1 MTVVERLRNRGVT
14 PRAVLYARFSSDN
27 QREESIEAQLRAMHE
42 YCSRNSI
49 VIIHEYCDRAK
60 SATTDDRPEF
70 LKMIAA
76 SREGDFDF
84 AIVHKLD
91 RFSRNR
97 YDSAYYKRELKKNG
111 VQLLSVLEQ
120 MDDSPESIILE
131 SVLEGMSEYYSKNL
145 AREVM
150 KGMRESAMDC
160 RYIGGWIPYG
170 FRVDP
175 QTHRYI
181 INDYEAEAVRMIFRD
196 VADGCGYNVVLNKL
210 NSMGYRTR
218 LGNTF
223 SKETLYEMLRNEKYN
238 GVYVFSR
245 AASKDE
251 LGRRNNHLDKPIEDQ
266 IRIPGGM
273 PKIVDDE
280 TFARVQ
286 AILTSRKRHGRRDGK
301 RKYLLPGMVFC
312 GLCGHRYC
320 GDSMQTG
327 GEKNRSVIGTY
338 FCNNRKNHGAHAC
351 SNSNIHQ
358 EPLEELVLQK
368 IEEIVFDE
376 SRIPGIVQAYREL
389 CQQEDG
395 TDKDK
400 IRTLRQNLKTVE
412 QKINNIVN
420 IIANTGSAALVTQLT
435 QLEREK
441 ELLDVQIQEEER
453 SAEES
458 ELDEDAILAA
468 FRQAQKM
475 FHNGTLPQ
483 MEQIINLYLDRVVV
497 FPDYVE
503 IHLNNVPTN
512 LLNPSE
518 TKDEPALGGLHT
530 FYIEKMC
537 ERNAPQNRTRKKG
550 KYGYIILVKLHRKEQ
565 KKAKSRRKGQK
576 ETRAQDGL
584 DSSKT
589 GGAEGNRT
597 PVRKQL
603 GKNFSGRSLLFAF
616 PFPGGNK
623 HPTGIG
629 SFMMRGMGK
638 AYHTHVLRLNHTRA
652 RVSGTPRAD
661 GRLIR
666 QPGQQY
672 CCQLNL
678 RNCPFY
684 RGQAPRPA
692 IPASLP
698 PSKPVRPH
706 GRLQNTVG
714 ILQRIAVLESSV
726 RIGELIRLRV
736 GLAVGVHGDGGNLLL
751 HLGTVVAVSLDG
763 GDGVHHVHTGGYLA
777 EGGVL
782 TVQMLGVGVHDEEL
796 AARGVGGGGT
806 RHAENT
812 PLVLQIVFDAVEE
825 ELALDAVAGAAH
837 AGAFGTAALNHE
849 AGNDSVEN
857 QTVIKMVAAQVDEV
871 ANALGRLV
879 GIQLA
884 LDDAAVFHGDLKC
897 GIH

>member
-160 RYIGGWIPYG
+160 RYIGGWVPYG

-286 AILTSRKRHGRRDGK
+286 AILTSRKRHRRQKSK
-301 RKYLLPGMVFC
+301 RNYLLTGLVFC

-327 GEKNRSVIGTY
+327 KDRKVVGTY
-338 FCNNRKNHGAHAC
+338 ACNNRNNHGARIC
-351 SNSNIHQ
+351 RNQNVRQ
-358 EPLEELVLQK
+358 QPLEEMVLRK
-368 IEEIVFDE
+368 IEETVFGE
-376 SRIPGIVQAYREL
+376 SRIPDIVRAYREL
-389 CQQEDG
+389 SQQEEG
-395 TDKDK
+395 EDKDK
-400 IRTLRQNLKTVE
+400 IRILRQNLKTVE
-412 QKINNIVN
+412 QKITNIVN

-441 ELLDVQIQEEER
+441 ELLDVKIQDEER

-458 ELDEDAILAA
+458 ELDEEAILTA

-475 FHNGTLPQ
+475 FHSGTLPQ

-512 LLNPSE
+512 LLNPSQ

-530 FYIEKMC
+530 FYIEKMSD
-537 ERNAPQNRTRKKG
+537 NILPKYQTG
-550 KYGYIILVKLHRKEQ
+550 KSGQYGYDILVKLHRKDE
-565 KKAKSRRKGQK
+565 KKNKSRRKGHN
-576 ETRAQDGL
+576 ETQAQIGL
-584 DSSKT
+584 GLGES

-623 HPTGIG
+623 HPTRIG
-629 SFMMRGMGK
+629 SFIMRGMGK

-652 RVSGTPRAD
+652 RVSGTPGAD

-706 GRLQNTVG
+706 GKLQNTVG
-714 ILQRIAVLESSV
+714 ILQRIAVLGSSV

-736 GLAVGVHGDGGNLLL
+736 GLAVGVHGDGGDLLL
-751 HLGTVVAVSLDG
+751 RLGTVIAVGLDG
-763 GDGVHHVHTGGYLA
+763 GDGVHHVHAGGHLA

-782 TVQMLGVGVHDEEL
+782 AVQVLGVGVHDEEL

-806 RHAENT
+806 RHAENA
-812 PLVLQIVFDAVEE
+812 PFVLQVVFDAVEE

-837 AGAFGTAALNHE
+837 TGAFGTAALDHE
-849 AGNDSVEN
+849 AGNDSVED
-857 QTVIKMVAAQVDEV
+857 QTVIKMVIAQIDEV

-879 GIQLA
+879 GVQLA
-884 LDDAAVFHGDLKC
+884 LDDAAVFHGDLEC

>member
-223 SKETLYEMLRNEKYN
+223 SKETSYEMLRNEKYN

-286 AILTSRKRHGRRDGK
+286 VILASRKRHRRQKSK
-301 RKYLLPGMVFC
+301 RNYLLTGLVFC

-327 GEKNRSVIGTY
+327 KDRKVVGTY
-338 FCNNRKNHGAHAC
+338 ACNNRNNHGARIC
-351 SNSNIHQ
+351 RNQNVRQ
-358 EPLEELVLQK
+358 QPLEELVLRK
-368 IEEIVFDE
+368 IEETVFDE
-376 SRIPGIVQAYREL
+376 SRIPDIVRAYREL
-389 CQQEDG
+389 SQQEEG
-395 TDKDK
+395 EDKDK

-412 QKINNIVN
+412 QKITNIVN

-435 QLEREK
+435 QLEWEK

-453 SAEES
+453 STEES
-458 ELDEDAILAA
+458 ELDEEGILTA

-530 FYIEKMC
+530 FYIEKMSD
-537 ERNAPQNRTRKKG
+537 NILPKYQTG
-550 KYGYIILVKLHRKEQ
+550 KIGQYGYDILVKVHRKEE
-565 KKAKSRRKGQK
+565 KKNKSRRKGHN
-576 ETRAQDGL
+576 ETQAQIGL
-584 DSSKT
+584 GLGES

-652 RVSGTPRAD
+652 RVSGTPGAD

-706 GRLQNTVG
+706 GRLQNTIG

-736 GLAVGVHGDGGNLLL
+736 GLAVGVHGDGGDLLL
-751 HLGTVVAVSLDG
+751 HLGTVVAVGLDG
-763 GDGVHHVHTGGYLA
+763 GDGVHHVHTGGHLA

-782 TVQMLGVGVHDEEL
+782 TVQMLGVGVHNEEL
-796 AARGVGGGGT
+796 AARRVGGGGT
-806 RHAENT
+806 RHAENA
-812 PLVLQIVFDAVEE
+812 PLVLQVVLDAVEE

-837 AGAFGTAALNHE
+837 AGAFGTADLDHE
-849 AGNDSVEN
+849 AGNDSVED

-871 ANALGRLV
+871 ADALGRFV
-879 GIQLA
+879 GVQLA

>member
-1 MTVVERLRNRGVT
+1 
-14 PRAVLYARFSSDN
+14 
-27 QREESIEAQLRAMHE
+27 
-42 YCSRNSI
+42 
-49 VIIHEYCDRAK
+49 
-60 SATTDDRPEF
+60 
-70 LKMIAA
+70 
-76 SREGDFDF
+76 
-84 AIVHKLD
+84 
-91 RFSRNR
+91 
-97 YDSAYYKRELKKNG
+97 
-111 VQLLSVLEQ
+111 
-120 MDDSPESIILE
+120 
-131 SVLEGMSEYYSKNL
+131 
-145 AREVM
+145 
-150 KGMRESAMDC
+150 
-160 RYIGGWIPYG
+160 
-170 FRVDP
+170 
-175 QTHRYI
+175 
-181 INDYEAEAVRMIFRD
+181 MIFRD

-286 AILTSRKRHGRRDGK
+286 AILTSRKRHRRQKSK
-301 RKYLLPGMVFC
+301 RNYLLTGLVFC

-327 GEKNRSVIGTY
+327 KDRKVVGTY
-338 FCNNRKNHGAHAC
+338 ACNNRNNHGARIC
-351 SNSNIHQ
+351 RNQNVRQ
-358 EPLEELVLQK
+358 QPLEELVLRK
-368 IEEIVFDE
+368 IEETVFDE
-376 SRIPGIVQAYREL
+376 SRIPDIVRAYREL
-389 CQQEDG
+389 SQQEEG
-395 TDKDK
+395 EDKDK

-412 QKINNIVN
+412 QKITNIVN

-453 SAEES
+453 STEES
-458 ELDEDAILAA
+458 ELDEEGILTA

-483 MEQIINLYLDRVVV
+483 MGQIINLYLDRVVV

-530 FYIEKMC
+530 FYIEKMSD
-537 ERNAPQNRTRKKG
+537 NILPKYQTG
-550 KYGYIILVKLHRKEQ
+550 KIGQYGYDILVKLHRKDE
-565 KKAKSRRKGQK
+565 KKNKSRRKGHN
-576 ETRAQDGL
+576 ETQAQIGL
-584 DSSKT
+584 GLGES

-652 RVSGTPRAD
+652 RVSGTPGAD

-666 QPGQQY
+666 QPGQQC

-706 GRLQNTVG
+706 GRLQNTIG
-714 ILQRIAVLESSV
+714 ILQRIAVLGSSV

-736 GLAVGVHGDGGNLLL
+736 GLAVGVHGDGSDFLLR
-751 HLGTVVAVSLDG
+751 LGTVIAVGLDG

-782 TVQMLGVGVHDEEL
+782 TVQVLGVGMHDEEL

-806 RHAENT
+806 RHAENA
-812 PLVLQIVFDAVEE
+812 PLVLQVVLDAVEK

-837 AGAFGTAALNHE
+837 AGALGAAALNHE
-849 AGNDSVEN
+849 AGNDSVED

-871 ANALGRLV
+871 ADALGRFV
-879 GIQLA
+879 GVQLA
-884 LDDAAVFHGDLKC
+884 LDDAAVFHGNLKC

>member
-210 NSMGYRTR
+210 NSMEYRTR

-286 AILTSRKRHGRRDGK
+286 AILASRKRHGRRDGK
-301 RKYLLPGMVFC
+301 RKYLLTGMVFC

-358 EPLEELVLQK
+358 EPLEELVLRK

-389 CQQEDG
+389 CQQEEG
-395 TDKDK
+395 EDKDK
-400 IRTLRQNLKTVE
+400 VRNLRQNLKTVE
-412 QKINNIVN
+412 QKISNIVN

-453 SAEES
+453 DTKEND
-458 ELDEDAILAA
+458 LDEEAIRAA

-475 FHNGTLPQ
+475 FHSGTLPQ
-483 MEQIINLYLDRVVV
+483 MEQIINLYLDKVLVY
-497 FPDYVE
+497 PDYVE
-503 IHLNNVPTN
+503 IHLNNVPDN
-512 LLNPSE
+512 LLNPSQ
-518 TKDEPALGGLHT
+518 TMDKPALGGLHT
-530 FYIEKMC
+530 FYIEKMSDNILPKC
-537 ERNAPQNRTRKKG
+537 QTG
-550 KYGYIILVKLHRKEQ
+550 KIGQYGYDILVKVHRKDE
-565 KKAKSRRKGQK
+565 KKNKSRRKGHN
-576 ETRAQDGL
+576 ETQAQIGLGLGESGGPRRA
-584 DSSKT
+584 K
-589 GGAEGNRT
+589 
-597 PVRKQL
+597 
-603 GKNFSGRSLLFAF
+603 
-616 PFPGGNK
+616 
-623 HPTGIG
+623 
-629 SFMMRGMGK
+629 
-638 AYHTHVLRLNHTRA
+638 Y
-652 RVSGTPRAD
+652 
-661 GRLIR
+661 
-666 QPGQQY
+666 
-672 CCQLNL
+672 
-678 RNCPFY
+678 
-684 RGQAPRPA
+684 
-692 IPASLP
+692 
-698 PSKPVRPH
+698 
-706 GRLQNTVG
+706 
-714 ILQRIAVLESSV
+714 
-726 RIGELIRLRV
+726 
-736 GLAVGVHGDGGNLLL
+736 
-751 HLGTVVAVSLDG
+751 
-763 GDGVHHVHTGGYLA
+763 
-777 EGGVL
+777 
-782 TVQMLGVGVHDEEL
+782 
-796 AARGVGGGGT
+796 
-806 RHAENT
+806 
-812 PLVLQIVFDAVEE
+812 
-825 ELALDAVAGAAH
+825 
-837 AGAFGTAALNHE
+837 
-849 AGNDSVEN
+849 
-857 QTVIKMVAAQVDEV
+857 
-871 ANALGRLV
+871 
-879 GIQLA
+879 
-884 LDDAAVFHGDLKC
+884 
-897 GIH
+897 

>member
-27 QREESIEAQLRAMHE
+27 QREESIEAQIRAMHE

-286 AILTSRKRHGRRDGK
+286 AILASRKRHRRQKSK
-301 RKYLLPGMVFC
+301 RNYLLTGLVFC

-327 GEKNRSVIGTY
+327 KDRKVVGTY
-338 FCNNRKNHGAHAC
+338 ACNNRNNHGARIC
-351 SNSNIHQ
+351 RNQNVRQ
-358 EPLEELVLQK
+358 QPLEELVLRK
-368 IEEIVFDE
+368 IEETVFDE
-376 SRIPGIVQAYREL
+376 SQIPGIVQAYREL
-389 CQQEDG
+389 VKQEEG
-395 TDKDK
+395 EDKDK

-412 QKINNIVN
+412 QKIANIVN

-453 SAEES
+453 ETKKND
-458 ELDEDAILAA
+458 LDEEAIRAA

-475 FHNGTLPQ
+475 FHNGTLSQ

-530 FYIEKMC
+530 FHIEKMC
-537 ERNAPQNRTRKKG
+537 DNILPKYKTG
-550 KYGYIILVKLHRKEQ
+550 KIGQYGYDILVKLHRKEE
-565 KKAKSRRKGQK
+565 KKNNSSRKGH
-576 ETRAQDGL
+576 
-584 DSSKT
+584 SKT
-589 GGAEGNRT
+589 QAQIGLGLGESGGAEGNRT

-603 GKNFSGRSLLFAF
+603 GKNFSGRSLLFTF
-616 PFPGGNK
+616 PHPGGNK
-623 HPTGIG
+623 HPTGISSVIMHG
-629 SFMMRGMGK
+629 TRN
-638 AYHTHVLRLNHTRA
+638 ALRTHGLHSNHTRA
-652 RVSGTPRAD
+652 RLVDLP
-661 GRLIR
+661 GR
-666 QPGQQY
+666 
-672 CCQLNL
+672 
-678 RNCPFY
+678 
-684 RGQAPRPA
+684 
-692 IPASLP
+692 
-698 PSKPVRPH
+698 
-706 GRLQNTVG
+706 
-714 ILQRIAVLESSV
+714 
-726 RIGELIRLRV
+726 
-736 GLAVGVHGDGGNLLL
+736 
-751 HLGTVVAVSLDG
+751 
-763 GDGVHHVHTGGYLA
+763 
-777 EGGVL
+777 
-782 TVQMLGVGVHDEEL
+782 M
-796 AARGVGGGGT
+796 
-806 RHAENT
+806 
-812 PLVLQIVFDAVEE
+812 
-825 ELALDAVAGAAH
+825 GA
-837 AGAFGTAALNHE
+837 
-849 AGNDSVEN
+849 
-857 QTVIKMVAAQVDEV
+857 
-871 ANALGRLV
+871 
-879 GIQLA
+879 
-884 LDDAAVFHGDLKC
+884 
-897 GIH
+897 

>member
-1 MTVVERLRNRGVT
+1 MTVVERLRSRGVT

-49 VIIHEYCDRAK
+49 VVIHEFCDRAK

-175 QTHRYI
+175 ETHRYI

-210 NSMGYRTR
+210 NTMGYRTR

-251 LGRRNNHLDKPIEDQ
+251 LGRRNNHMDKPIEDQ

-301 RKYLLPGMVFC
+301 RKYLLTGMVFC

-358 EPLEELVLQK
+358 EPLEELVLRK

-389 CQQEDG
+389 CQQEEG
-395 TDKDK
+395 EDKDK
-400 IRTLRQNLKTVE
+400 ARTLRQNLKTVE

-441 ELLDVQIQEEER
+441 ELLGVQIQEEER
-453 SAEES
+453 GTKEDD
-458 ELDEDAILAA
+458 LDEEAIRVA

-475 FHNGTLPQ
+475 FHSGTLPQ
-483 MEQIINLYLDRVVV
+483 MEQIINLYLDKVLVY
-497 FPDYVE
+497 PDYVE
-503 IHLNNVPTN
+503 IHLNNVPMN

-537 ERNAPQNRTRKKG
+537 EKNAPQNRTRKNG
-550 KYGYIILVKLHRKEQ
+550 QYGYNILVKLHRKEK
-565 KKAKSRRKGQK
+565 KKAKSSRKGQK

-597 PVRKQL
+597 PVRRQL
-603 GKNFSGRSLLFAF
+603 GGNFSGRSLLFTF
-616 PFPGGNK
+616 PHPGGNK
-623 HPTGIG
+623 HPTGIS
-629 SFMMRGMGK
+629 SFMIHGMGK
-638 AYHTHVLRLNHTRA
+638 AYHTHGLHSNHT
-652 RVSGTPRAD
+652 
-661 GRLIR
+661 
-666 QPGQQY
+666 
-672 CCQLNL
+672 
-678 RNCPFY
+678 
-684 RGQAPRPA
+684 
-692 IPASLP
+692 
-698 PSKPVRPH
+698 
-706 GRLQNTVG
+706 
-714 ILQRIAVLESSV
+714 
-726 RIGELIRLRV
+726 
-736 GLAVGVHGDGGNLLL
+736 LA
-751 HLGTVVAVSLDG
+751 
-763 GDGVHHVHTGGYLA
+763 
-777 EGGVL
+777 
-782 TVQMLGVGVHDEEL
+782 
-796 AARGVGGGGT
+796 
-806 RHAENT
+806 
-812 PLVLQIVFDAVEE
+812 
-825 ELALDAVAGAAH
+825 
-837 AGAFGTAALNHE
+837 
-849 AGNDSVEN
+849 
-857 QTVIKMVAAQVDEV
+857 
-871 ANALGRLV
+871 RLV
-879 GIQLA
+879 
-884 LDDAAVFHGDLKC
+884 DLP
-897 GIH
+897 GRMGA

>member
-160 RYIGGWIPYG
+160 RYIGGWVPYG

-286 AILTSRKRHGRRDGK
+286 AILTSRKRHRRQKSK
-301 RKYLLPGMVFC
+301 RNYLLTGLVFC

-327 GEKNRSVIGTY
+327 KDRKVVGTY
-338 FCNNRKNHGAHAC
+338 ACNNRNNHGARIC
-351 SNSNIHQ
+351 RNQNVRQ
-358 EPLEELVLQK
+358 QPLEEMVLRK
-368 IEEIVFDE
+368 IEETVFGE
-376 SRIPGIVQAYREL
+376 SRIPDIVRAYREL
-389 CQQEDG
+389 SQQEEG
-395 TDKDK
+395 EDKDK
-400 IRTLRQNLKTVE
+400 IRILRQNLKTVE
-412 QKINNIVN
+412 QKITNIVN

-441 ELLDVQIQEEER
+441 ELLDVKIQDEER

-458 ELDEDAILAA
+458 ELDEEAILTA

-475 FHNGTLPQ
+475 FHSGTLPQ

-512 LLNPSE
+512 LLNPSQ

-530 FYIEKMC
+530 FYIEKMSD
-537 ERNAPQNRTRKKG
+537 NILPKYQTG
-550 KYGYIILVKLHRKEQ
+550 KSGQYGYDILVKLHRKDE
-565 KKAKSRRKGQK
+565 KKNKSRRKGHN
-576 ETRAQDGL
+576 ETQAQIGL
-584 DSSKT
+584 GLGES

-623 HPTGIG
+623 HPTRIG
-629 SFMMRGMGK
+629 SFIMRGMGK

-652 RVSGTPRAD
+652 RVSGTPGAD

-706 GRLQNTVG
+706 GKLQNTVG
-714 ILQRIAVLESSV
+714 ILQRIAVLGSSV

-736 GLAVGVHGDGGNLLL
+736 GLAVGVHGDGGDLLL
-751 HLGTVVAVSLDG
+751 RLGTVIAVGLDG
-763 GDGVHHVHTGGYLA
+763 GDGVHHVHAGGHLA

-782 TVQMLGVGVHDEEL
+782 TVQVLGVGVHDEEL

-806 RHAENT
+806 RHAENA
-812 PLVLQIVFDAVEE
+812 PFVLQVVFDAVEE

-837 AGAFGTAALNHE
+837 TGAFGTAALDHE
-849 AGNDSVEN
+849 AGNDSVED
-857 QTVIKMVAAQVDEV
+857 QTVIKMVIAQIDEV

-879 GIQLA
+879 GVQLA
-884 LDDAAVFHGDLKC
+884 LDDAAVFHGDLEC

>member
-160 RYIGGWIPYG
+160 RYIGGWVPYG

-210 NSMGYRTR
+210 NAMGYRTR

-286 AILTSRKRHGRRDGK
+286 AILASRKRHGRRDGK
-301 RKYLLPGMVFC
+301 RKYLLTGMVFC

-412 QKINNIVN
+412 QKIANIVN

-441 ELLDVQIQEEER
+441 ELLDVQLQEEER
-453 SAEES
+453 GTKEDD
-458 ELDEDAILAA
+458 LDEEAIRAA
-468 FRQAQKM
+468 FRQTQKM
-475 FHNGTLPQ
+475 FHSGTLPQ
-483 MEQIINLYLDRVVV
+483 MEQIINLYLDKVLVY
-497 FPDYVE
+497 PDYVE

-518 TKDEPALGGLHT
+518 TKDEPAFDGLHT

-537 ERNAPQNRTRKKG
+537 EKNAPQNRTREKG
-550 KYGYIILVKLHRKEQ
+550 KYGYIILVKLHRKQQ
-565 KKAKSRRKGQK
+565 KKTKSRRKEQK
-576 ETRAQDGL
+576 ETRVQEAL
-584 DSSKT
+584 NSSKT

-629 SFMMRGMGK
+629 SFIVRGMGK

-652 RVSGTPRAD
+652 RVSGTPGAD

-666 QPGQQY
+666 QPGQQ
-672 CCQLNL
+672 
-678 RNCPFY
+678 
-684 RGQAPRPA
+684 
-692 IPASLP
+692 
-698 PSKPVRPH
+698 
-706 GRLQNTVG
+706 
-714 ILQRIAVLESSV
+714 
-726 RIGELIRLRV
+726 
-736 GLAVGVHGDGGNLLL
+736 
-751 HLGTVVAVSLDG
+751 
-763 GDGVHHVHTGGYLA
+763 
-777 EGGVL
+777 
-782 TVQMLGVGVHDEEL
+782 
-796 AARGVGGGGT
+796 
-806 RHAENT
+806 
-812 PLVLQIVFDAVEE
+812 
-825 ELALDAVAGAAH
+825 
-837 AGAFGTAALNHE
+837 
-849 AGNDSVEN
+849 
-857 QTVIKMVAAQVDEV
+857 
-871 ANALGRLV
+871 
-879 GIQLA
+879 
-884 LDDAAVFHGDLKC
+884 
-897 GIH
+897 

>member
-1 MTVVERLRNRGVT
+1 M
-14 PRAVLYARFSSDN
+14 
-27 QREESIEAQLRAMHE
+27 
-42 YCSRNSI
+42 
-49 VIIHEYCDRAK
+49 
-60 SATTDDRPEF
+60 
-70 LKMIAA
+70 
-76 SREGDFDF
+76 
-84 AIVHKLD
+84 
-91 RFSRNR
+91 
-97 YDSAYYKRELKKNG
+97 
-111 VQLLSVLEQ
+111 SVLEQ

-273 PKIVDDE
+273 PKVVDDD

-301 RKYLLPGMVFC
+301 RKYLLTGMVFC

-358 EPLEELVLQK
+358 EPLEELVLRK

-395 TDKDK
+395 EDKEK

-412 QKINNIVN
+412 QKIANIVN

-453 SAEES
+453 DTKEND
-458 ELDEDAILAA
+458 LDEEAIRAA

-475 FHNGTLPQ
+475 FHSGTLPQ
-483 MEQIINLYLDRVVV
+483 MEQIINLYLDKVLVY
-497 FPDYVE
+497 PDYVE

-512 LLNPSE
+512 LLNPSQ

-537 ERNAPQNRTRKKG
+537 EKNAPQNRTRKNG
-550 KYGYIILVKLHRKEQ
+550 QYGYNILVKLNRKEQ

-576 ETRAQDGL
+576 DTRAQDGL
-584 DSSKT
+584 DSSKS

-623 HPTGIG
+623 HSTGIG

-652 RVSGTPRAD
+652 RVSGTPGAD

-714 ILQRIAVLESSV
+714 ILQRIAVL
-726 RIGELIRLRV
+726 
-736 GLAVGVHGDGGNLLL
+736 
-751 HLGTVVAVSLDG
+751 
-763 GDGVHHVHTGGYLA
+763 Y
-777 EGGVL
+777 
-782 TVQMLGVGVHDEEL
+782 
-796 AARGVGGGGT
+796 
-806 RHAENT
+806 
-812 PLVLQIVFDAVEE
+812 
-825 ELALDAVAGAAH
+825 
-837 AGAFGTAALNHE
+837 
-849 AGNDSVEN
+849 
-857 QTVIKMVAAQVDEV
+857 
-871 ANALGRLV
+871 
-879 GIQLA
+879 
-884 LDDAAVFHGDLKC
+884 
-897 GIH
+897 

>member
-1 MTVVERLRNRGVT
+1 MTVVERLRNRGIT

-42 YCSRNSI
+42 FCTRNSI
-49 VIIHEYCDRAK
+49 VIMHEYCDRAK

-76 SREGDFDF
+76 SKEGDFDF

-175 QTHRYI
+175 QTRRYI
-181 INDYEAEAVRMIFRD
+181 INEYEAEAVRMIFRD

-210 NSMGYRTR
+210 NSLGYRTR

-251 LGRRNNHLDKPIEDQ
+251 LGRRNNHRDKPIEDQ

-286 AILTSRKRHGRRDGK
+286 SILASRKRHGRRTGK
-301 RKYLLPGMVFC
+301 RTYLLTGMVFC

-320 GDSMQTG
+320 GDAMQTG
-327 GEKNRSVIGTY
+327 GEKNRSIIGTY

-351 SNSNIHQ
+351 GNQNIHQ
-358 EPLEELVLQK
+358 QPLEELVLRK

-376 SRIPGIVQAYREL
+376 SRIPGIVQAYRQL
-389 CQQEDG
+389 NQQESG
-395 TDKDK
+395 EEGEK

-412 QKINNIVN
+412 QKIANIVN
-420 IIANTGSAALVTQLT
+420 VIANTGSAALVNQLN
-435 QLEREK
+435 QLEKEKEQLDFQIQVESRDRREK
-441 ELLDVQIQEEER
+441 ELN
-453 SAEES
+453 
-458 ELDEDAILAA
+458 EDAIREA
-468 FRQAQKM
+468 FRQAQRM
-475 FHNGTLPQ
+475 FHSKTLPQ
-483 MEQIINLYLDRVVV
+483 MEQLINLYLDKVLVY
-497 FPDYVE
+497 PDYVE

-512 LLNPSE
+512 LLPPSE
-518 TKDEPALGGLHT
+518 PQKKPAISGLHS

-537 ERNAPQNRTRKKG
+537 DNFGPQNHSEEKRKFE
-550 KYGYIILVKLHRKEQ
+550 YNFLVKLHRKEQ
-565 KKAKSRRKGQK
+565 NKSKSRRNGQK
-576 ETRAQDGL
+576 ETRAQEL
-584 DSSKT
+584 LNSSKS

-597 PVRKQL
+597 PVRRQL
-603 GKNFSGRSLLFAF
+603 GKNFSGRSLLFTF
-616 PFPGGNK
+616 PHPGGNK
-623 HPTGIG
+623 HPTGIS

-638 AYHTHVLRLNHTRA
+638 AYHTHGLHSNHTRA
-652 RVSGTPRAD
+652 RLVDLP
-661 GRLIR
+661 GR
-666 QPGQQY
+666 
-672 CCQLNL
+672 
-678 RNCPFY
+678 
-684 RGQAPRPA
+684 
-692 IPASLP
+692 
-698 PSKPVRPH
+698 
-706 GRLQNTVG
+706 
-714 ILQRIAVLESSV
+714 
-726 RIGELIRLRV
+726 
-736 GLAVGVHGDGGNLLL
+736 
-751 HLGTVVAVSLDG
+751 
-763 GDGVHHVHTGGYLA
+763 
-777 EGGVL
+777 
-782 TVQMLGVGVHDEEL
+782 M
-796 AARGVGGGGT
+796 
-806 RHAENT
+806 
-812 PLVLQIVFDAVEE
+812 
-825 ELALDAVAGAAH
+825 GA
-837 AGAFGTAALNHE
+837 
-849 AGNDSVEN
+849 
-857 QTVIKMVAAQVDEV
+857 
-871 ANALGRLV
+871 
-879 GIQLA
+879 
-884 LDDAAVFHGDLKC
+884 
-897 GIH
+897 

>member
-286 AILTSRKRHGRRDGK
+286 AILTSRKRHRRQKSK
-301 RKYLLPGMVFC
+301 RNYLLTGLVFC

-327 GEKNRSVIGTY
+327 KDRKVVGTY
-338 FCNNRKNHGAHAC
+338 ACNNRNNHGARIC
-351 SNSNIHQ
+351 RNQNVRQ
-358 EPLEELVLQK
+358 QPLEELVLRK
-368 IEEIVFDE
+368 IEETVFDE
-376 SRIPGIVQAYREL
+376 SRIPDIVRAYREL
-389 CQQEDG
+389 SQQEEG
-395 TDKDK
+395 EDKDK

-412 QKINNIVN
+412 QKITNIVN

-453 SAEES
+453 STEES
-458 ELDEDAILAA
+458 ELDEEGILTA

-530 FYIEKMC
+530 FYIEKMSD
-537 ERNAPQNRTRKKG
+537 NILPKYQTG
-550 KYGYIILVKLHRKEQ
+550 KIGQYGYDILVKLHRKDE
-565 KKAKSRRKGQK
+565 KKNKSRRKGHN
-576 ETRAQDGL
+576 ETQAQIGL
-584 DSSKT
+584 GLGES

-652 RVSGTPRAD
+652 RVSGTPGAD

-698 PSKPVRPH
+698 PSKPVRPR
-706 GRLQNTVG
+706 GKLQNTIG
-714 ILQRIAVLESSV
+714 ILQPIADLESSV
-726 RIGELIRLRV
+726 RIGELVRLRV
-736 GLAVGVHGDGGNLLL
+736 GLAVGVHGDGSDFLL
-751 HLGTVVAVSLDG
+751 HLRTVIAVGLDG
-763 GDGVHHVHTGGYLA
+763 GDGVHHVHAGSHLA

-782 TVQMLGVGVHDEEL
+782 AVQVLGVGVHDEEL

-806 RHAENT
+806 RHAENA
-812 PLVLQIVFDAVEE
+812 PFVLQVVLDAVEK

-837 AGAFGTAALNHE
+837 AGALGAAALNHE
-849 AGNDSVEN
+849 AGNDSVED
-857 QTVIKMVAAQVDEV
+857 QTIIKMVIAQVDEV
-871 ANALGRLV
+871 ADALGRFV

-884 LDDAAVFHGDLKC
+884 FDDAAVFHGDLEC
-897 GIH
+897 RIH

>member
-251 LGRRNNHLDKPIEDQ
+251 LGRRNNHMDKPIEDQ

-286 AILTSRKRHGRRDGK
+286 AILASRKRHRRQKSK
-301 RKYLLPGMVFC
+301 RNYVLTGLVFC

-327 GEKNRSVIGTY
+327 KDRKVVGTY
-338 FCNNRKNHGAHAC
+338 ACNNRNNHGARIC
-351 SNSNIHQ
+351 RNQNVRQ
-358 EPLEELVLQK
+358 QPLEELVLRK

-453 SAEES
+453 GTKEDD
-458 ELDEDAILAA
+458 LDEEAIRAA

-475 FHNGTLPQ
+475 FHSGTLPQ

-518 TKDEPALGGLHT
+518 AKDEPALGGLHT
-530 FYIEKMC
+530 FYIEKMSD
-537 ERNAPQNRTRKKG
+537 NILPKYQTG
-550 KYGYIILVKLHRKEQ
+550 KIGQYGYDILVKVHRKEE
-565 KKAKSRRKGQK
+565 KKNKSRRKGHN
-576 ETRAQDGL
+576 ETQAKIGL
-584 DSSKT
+584 GLGES

-652 RVSGTPRAD
+652 RVSGTPGAD

-706 GRLQNTVG
+706 GKLQNTIG
-714 ILQRIAVLESSV
+714 ILQLIAKLREA
-726 RIGELIRLRV
+726 LIKPARADSERFF
-736 GLAVGVHGDGGNLLL
+736 
-751 HLGTVVAVSLDG
+751 
-763 GDGVHHVHTGGYLA
+763 TGWRY
-777 EGGVL
+777 
-782 TVQMLGVGVHDEEL
+782 
-796 AARGVGGGGT
+796 
-806 RHAENT
+806 
-812 PLVLQIVFDAVEE
+812 
-825 ELALDAVAGAAH
+825 
-837 AGAFGTAALNHE
+837 
-849 AGNDSVEN
+849 
-857 QTVIKMVAAQVDEV
+857 
-871 ANALGRLV
+871 
-879 GIQLA
+879 
-884 LDDAAVFHGDLKC
+884 
-897 GIH
+897 

>member
-1 MTVVERLRNRGVT
+1 MTVVERLRNRGIT

-42 YCSRNSI
+42 FCSRNSI
-49 VIIHEYCDRAK
+49 VIMHEYCDRAK

-76 SREGDFDF
+76 SKEGNFDF

-175 QTHRYI
+175 QTRRYI
-181 INDYEAEAVRMIFRD
+181 INEYEAEAVRMIFRD

-210 NSMGYRTR
+210 NSLGYRTR

-251 LGRRNNHLDKPIEDQ
+251 LGRRNNHRDKPIEDQ

-286 AILTSRKRHGRRDGK
+286 SILASRKRHGRRTGK
-301 RKYLLPGMVFC
+301 RTYLLTGMVFC
-312 GLCGHRYC
+312 GLCGYRYC
-320 GDSMQTG
+320 GDAMQTG
-327 GEKNRSVIGTY
+327 GEKNRSIIGTY

-351 SNSNIHQ
+351 GNQNIHQ
-358 EPLEELVLQK
+358 QPLEELVLRK

-376 SRIPGIVQAYREL
+376 SRIPGIVQAYQQL
-389 CQQEDG
+389 NQQESG
-395 TDKDK
+395 EEGEK

-412 QKINNIVN
+412 QKIANIVN
-420 IIANTGSAALVTQLT
+420 VITNTGSAALVNQLN
-435 QLEREK
+435 QLEKEKEQLDFQIQVESRDRREK
-441 ELLDVQIQEEER
+441 EL
-453 SAEES
+453 
-458 ELDEDAILAA
+458 DENAIREA

-475 FHNGTLPQ
+475 FHSRTLPQ
-483 MEQIINLYLDRVVV
+483 LEQLINLYLDKVLVY
-497 FPDYVE
+497 PDYVE

-512 LLNPSE
+512 LLPPSE
-518 TKDEPALGGLHT
+518 PQDKPAISGLHT

-537 ERNAPQNRTRKKG
+537 DNFGPQNQLEEKG
-550 KYGYIILVKLHRKEQ
+550 EFEYNFLVKLHRKEQ
-565 KKAKSRRKGQK
+565 KKLKSRRKGQK
-576 ETRAQDGL
+576 ETRAQEL
-584 DSSKT
+584 LNSSKS

-597 PVRKQL
+597 PVRRQL
-603 GKNFSGRSLLFAF
+603 GKNFSGRSLLFTF
-616 PFPGGNK
+616 PHPGGNK
-623 HPTGIG
+623 HPTGIS

-638 AYHTHVLRLNHTRA
+638 AYHTHGLHSNHTRA
-652 RVSGTPRAD
+652 RLVDLP
-661 GRLIR
+661 GR
-666 QPGQQY
+666 
-672 CCQLNL
+672 
-678 RNCPFY
+678 
-684 RGQAPRPA
+684 
-692 IPASLP
+692 
-698 PSKPVRPH
+698 
-706 GRLQNTVG
+706 
-714 ILQRIAVLESSV
+714 
-726 RIGELIRLRV
+726 
-736 GLAVGVHGDGGNLLL
+736 
-751 HLGTVVAVSLDG
+751 
-763 GDGVHHVHTGGYLA
+763 
-777 EGGVL
+777 
-782 TVQMLGVGVHDEEL
+782 M
-796 AARGVGGGGT
+796 
-806 RHAENT
+806 
-812 PLVLQIVFDAVEE
+812 
-825 ELALDAVAGAAH
+825 GA
-837 AGAFGTAALNHE
+837 
-849 AGNDSVEN
+849 
-857 QTVIKMVAAQVDEV
+857 
-871 ANALGRLV
+871 
-879 GIQLA
+879 
-884 LDDAAVFHGDLKC
+884 
-897 GIH
+897 

>member
-1 MTVVERLRNRGVT
+1 MTVVERLRSRGVT

-27 QREESIEAQLRAMHE
+27 QREESIEAQLRAMHD

-49 VIIHEYCDRAK
+49 VVMHEYCDRAK

-160 RYIGGWIPYG
+160 RYIGGWVPYG
-170 FRVDP
+170 FRVDQ
-175 QTHRYI
+175 QTHKYI
-181 INDYEAEAVRMIFRD
+181 INEYEAEAVRMIFRD

-210 NSMGYRTR
+210 NTMGYRTR

-251 LGRRNNHLDKPIEDQ
+251 LGRRNNHMDKPIEDQ

-301 RKYLLPGMVFC
+301 RKYLLTGMVFC

-327 GEKNRSVIGTY
+327 KDRVVIGTY

-351 SNSNIHQ
+351 GNQNIHQ
-358 EPLEELVLQK
+358 KPLEELVLRK

-376 SRIPGIVQAYREL
+376 SRIPGIVQAYREM
-389 CQQEDG
+389 CQQETG
-395 TDKDK
+395 EEGEK
-400 IRTLRQNLKTVE
+400 IRSMRQNLKTVE
-412 QKINNIVN
+412 QKIANIVN
-420 IIANTGSAALVTQLT
+420 VIATTGSAALANQLM
-435 QLEREK
+435 QLESEK
-441 ELLDVQIQEEER
+441 EKLDFQIQAEER
-453 SAEES
+453 GRKEKD
-458 ELDEDAILAA
+458 LDEDAIRSA

-475 FHNGTLPQ
+475 FHSGTLPQ
-483 MEQIINLYLDRVVV
+483 MEQILNLYLDRVVV

-503 IHLNNVPTN
+503 IHLNNVPSN
-512 LLNPSE
+512 LIKPSQP
-518 TKDEPALGGLHT
+518 KDEPALSGLHT
-530 FYIEKMC
+530 FYVEKMC
-537 ERNAPQNRTRKKG
+537 DNISPKSYTEKNG
-550 KYGYIILVKLHRKEQ
+550 HYGYDILVKLHRKEE
-565 KKAKSRRKGQK
+565 KKNKSRRKGQK
-576 ETRAQDGL
+576 ETRAQEVL
-584 DSSKT
+584 DSSKS

-603 GKNFSGRSLLFAF
+603 GKNFSGRSLLFTF
-616 PFPGGNK
+616 PHPGGNK
-623 HPTGIG
+623 HPTGIS
-629 SFMMRGMGK
+629 SFMMHGMGK
-638 AYHTHVLRLNHTRA
+638 AYHTHGLHSDHTRA
-652 RVSGTPRAD
+652 RLVDLP
-661 GRLIR
+661 GR
-666 QPGQQY
+666 
-672 CCQLNL
+672 
-678 RNCPFY
+678 
-684 RGQAPRPA
+684 
-692 IPASLP
+692 
-698 PSKPVRPH
+698 
-706 GRLQNTVG
+706 
-714 ILQRIAVLESSV
+714 
-726 RIGELIRLRV
+726 
-736 GLAVGVHGDGGNLLL
+736 
-751 HLGTVVAVSLDG
+751 
-763 GDGVHHVHTGGYLA
+763 
-777 EGGVL
+777 
-782 TVQMLGVGVHDEEL
+782 M
-796 AARGVGGGGT
+796 
-806 RHAENT
+806 
-812 PLVLQIVFDAVEE
+812 
-825 ELALDAVAGAAH
+825 GA
-837 AGAFGTAALNHE
+837 
-849 AGNDSVEN
+849 
-857 QTVIKMVAAQVDEV
+857 
-871 ANALGRLV
+871 
-879 GIQLA
+879 
-884 LDDAAVFHGDLKC
+884 
-897 GIH
+897 

>member
-49 VIIHEYCDRAK
+49 VVIHEFCDRAK

-170 FRVDP
+170 FLVDP
-175 QTHRYI
+175 ETHRYI

-251 LGRRNNHLDKPIEDQ
+251 LGRRNNHMDKPIEDQ

-273 PKIVDDE
+273 PKIVDDD

-286 AILTSRKRHGRRDGK
+286 AILASRKRHGRRDGK
-301 RKYLLPGMVFC
+301 RKYLLTGMVFC

-395 TDKDK
+395 DDKDK

-412 QKINNIVN
+412 QKIANIVN
-420 IIANTGSAALVTQLT
+420 VIANTGSAALVTQLT

-453 SAEES
+453 GTKEDD
-458 ELDEDAILAA
+458 LDEEAIRAA

-475 FHNGTLPQ
+475 FHSGTLPQ
-483 MEQIINLYLDRVVV
+483 MEQIINLYLDKVLVY
-497 FPDYVE
+497 PDYVE

-512 LLNPSE
+512 LLNPSQ

-530 FYIEKMC
+530 FYVEKMC
-537 ERNAPQNRTRKKG
+537 EKNESQNRTREKDQ
-550 KYGYIILVKLHRKEQ
+550 YGYNILVKLHRKQQ
-565 KKAKSRRKGQK
+565 KKIKSRRKGQK
-576 ETRAQDGL
+576 DTRAQEVL

-597 PVRKQL
+597 PVRK
-603 GKNFSGRSLLFAF
+603 
-616 PFPGGNK
+616 
-623 HPTGIG
+623 
-629 SFMMRGMGK
+629 
-638 AYHTHVLRLNHTRA
+638 
-652 RVSGTPRAD
+652 
-661 GRLIR
+661 
-666 QPGQQY
+666 
-672 CCQLNL
+672 
-678 RNCPFY
+678 
-684 RGQAPRPA
+684 
-692 IPASLP
+692 
-698 PSKPVRPH
+698 
-706 GRLQNTVG
+706 
-714 ILQRIAVLESSV
+714 
-726 RIGELIRLRV
+726 
-736 GLAVGVHGDGGNLLL
+736 
-751 HLGTVVAVSLDG
+751 
-763 GDGVHHVHTGGYLA
+763 
-777 EGGVL
+777 
-782 TVQMLGVGVHDEEL
+782 
-796 AARGVGGGGT
+796 
-806 RHAENT
+806 
-812 PLVLQIVFDAVEE
+812 
-825 ELALDAVAGAAH
+825 
-837 AGAFGTAALNHE
+837 
-849 AGNDSVEN
+849 
-857 QTVIKMVAAQVDEV
+857 
-871 ANALGRLV
+871 
-879 GIQLA
+879 
-884 LDDAAVFHGDLKC
+884 
-897 GIH
+897 

>member
-49 VIIHEYCDRAK
+49 VVIHEFCDRAK

-150 KGMRESAMDC
+150 KGMRESAMNC
-160 RYIGGWIPYG
+160 RYIGGWVPYG

-210 NSMGYRTR
+210 NAMGYRTR

-286 AILTSRKRHGRRDGK
+286 AILASRKRHGRRDGK
-301 RKYLLPGMVFC
+301 RKYLLTGMVFC

-518 TKDEPALGGLHT
+518 TKDEPALCGLHT

-597 PVRKQL
+597 P
-603 GKNFSGRSLLFAF
+603 
-616 PFPGGNK
+616 
-623 HPTGIG
+623 
-629 SFMMRGMGK
+629 
-638 AYHTHVLRLNHTRA
+638 
-652 RVSGTPRAD
+652 
-661 GRLIR
+661 
-666 QPGQQY
+666 
-672 CCQLNL
+672 
-678 RNCPFY
+678 
-684 RGQAPRPA
+684 
-692 IPASLP
+692 
-698 PSKPVRPH
+698 
-706 GRLQNTVG
+706 
-714 ILQRIAVLESSV
+714 
-726 RIGELIRLRV
+726 
-736 GLAVGVHGDGGNLLL
+736 
-751 HLGTVVAVSLDG
+751 
-763 GDGVHHVHTGGYLA
+763 
-777 EGGVL
+777 
-782 TVQMLGVGVHDEEL
+782 
-796 AARGVGGGGT
+796 
-806 RHAENT
+806 
-812 PLVLQIVFDAVEE
+812 
-825 ELALDAVAGAAH
+825 
-837 AGAFGTAALNHE
+837 
-849 AGNDSVEN
+849 
-857 QTVIKMVAAQVDEV
+857 
-871 ANALGRLV
+871 
-879 GIQLA
+879 
-884 LDDAAVFHGDLKC
+884 
-897 GIH
+897 

>member
-286 AILTSRKRHGRRDGK
+286 AILASRKRHGRRDGK
-301 RKYLLPGMVFC
+301 RKYLLTGMVFC

-400 IRTLRQNLKTVE
+400 IRSLRQNLKTVE
-412 QKINNIVN
+412 QKISNIVN

-453 SAEES
+453 GTKEED
-458 ELDEDAILAA
+458 LDEEAIRAA

-483 MEQIINLYLDRVVV
+483 MEQIINLYLDKVLVY
-497 FPDYVE
+497 PDYAE

-512 LLNPSE
+512 LLNPSQS
-518 TKDEPALGGLHT
+518 KDEPALGGLHT

-537 ERNAPQNRTRKKG
+537 EKNVPQNRTRKNG
-550 KYGYIILVKLHRKEQ
+550 QYGYNILVKLHRKQQ
-565 KKAKSRRKGQK
+565 KKTKSRRKGQK
-576 ETRAQDGL
+576 DTRAQDGL

-597 PVRKQL
+597 PVRRQL
-603 GKNFSGRSLLFAF
+603 GGNFSGRSLLFTF
-616 PFPGGNK
+616 PHPGGNK
-623 HPTGIG
+623 HPTGIS
-629 SFMMRGMGK
+629 SFMMHGMGK
-638 AYHTHVLRLNHTRA
+638 AYHTHGLHSNHT
-652 RVSGTPRAD
+652 
-661 GRLIR
+661 
-666 QPGQQY
+666 
-672 CCQLNL
+672 
-678 RNCPFY
+678 
-684 RGQAPRPA
+684 QA
-692 IPASLP
+692 
-698 PSKPVRPH
+698 
-706 GRLQNTVG
+706 
-714 ILQRIAVLESSV
+714 
-726 RIGELIRLRV
+726 
-736 GLAVGVHGDGGNLLL
+736 
-751 HLGTVVAVSLDG
+751 
-763 GDGVHHVHTGGYLA
+763 
-777 EGGVL
+777 
-782 TVQMLGVGVHDEEL
+782 
-796 AARGVGGGGT
+796 
-806 RHAENT
+806 
-812 PLVLQIVFDAVEE
+812 
-825 ELALDAVAGAAH
+825 
-837 AGAFGTAALNHE
+837 
-849 AGNDSVEN
+849 
-857 QTVIKMVAAQVDEV
+857 
-871 ANALGRLV
+871 RLV
-879 GIQLA
+879 
-884 LDDAAVFHGDLKC
+884 DLP
-897 GIH
+897 GRMGA

>member
-49 VIIHEYCDRAK
+49 VVIHEFCDRAK

-286 AILTSRKRHGRRDGK
+286 AILASRKRHGRRDGK
-301 RKYLLPGMVFC
+301 RKYLLTGMVFC

-358 EPLEELVLQK
+358 EPLEELVLRK

-453 SAEES
+453 DTKEND
-458 ELDEDAILAA
+458 LDEEAIRAA
-468 FRQAQKM
+468 FRQTQKM
-475 FHNGTLPQ
+475 FHSGTLPQ
-483 MEQIINLYLDRVVV
+483 MEQIINLYLDKVLVY
-497 FPDYVE
+497 PDYVE

-518 TKDEPALGGLHT
+518 TKDEPALVGLHT

-537 ERNAPQNRTRKKG
+537 EKNAPQNRTRKKG

-623 HPTGIG
+623 HPTRIG
-629 SFMMRGMGK
+629 SFIMRGMGK

-652 RVSGTPRAD
+652 RVSGTPGAD

-666 QPGQQY
+666 QPGQQ
-672 CCQLNL
+672 
-678 RNCPFY
+678 
-684 RGQAPRPA
+684 
-692 IPASLP
+692 
-698 PSKPVRPH
+698 
-706 GRLQNTVG
+706 
-714 ILQRIAVLESSV
+714 
-726 RIGELIRLRV
+726 
-736 GLAVGVHGDGGNLLL
+736 
-751 HLGTVVAVSLDG
+751 
-763 GDGVHHVHTGGYLA
+763 
-777 EGGVL
+777 
-782 TVQMLGVGVHDEEL
+782 
-796 AARGVGGGGT
+796 
-806 RHAENT
+806 
-812 PLVLQIVFDAVEE
+812 
-825 ELALDAVAGAAH
+825 
-837 AGAFGTAALNHE
+837 
-849 AGNDSVEN
+849 
-857 QTVIKMVAAQVDEV
+857 
-871 ANALGRLV
+871 
-879 GIQLA
+879 
-884 LDDAAVFHGDLKC
+884 
-897 GIH
+897 

>member
-1 MTVVERLRNRGVT
+1 MTVVERLRSRGVT

-76 SREGDFDF
+76 SREGNFDF

-301 RKYLLPGMVFC
+301 RKYLLTGMVFC

-358 EPLEELVLQK
+358 EPLEELVLRK

-395 TDKDK
+395 EDKEK

-412 QKINNIVN
+412 QKIANIVN

-453 SAEES
+453 DTKEND
-458 ELDEDAILAA
+458 LDEEAIRAA

-475 FHNGTLPQ
+475 FHSGTLPQ
-483 MEQIINLYLDRVVV
+483 MEQIINLYLDKVLVY
-497 FPDYVE
+497 PDYVE

-512 LLNPSE
+512 LLNPSQ

-537 ERNAPQNRTRKKG
+537 EKNAPQNRTRKNG
-550 KYGYIILVKLHRKEQ
+550 QYGYNILVKLNRKEQ

-623 HPTGIG
+623 HPTRIG
-629 SFMMRGMGK
+629 SFIMRGMGK

-652 RVSGTPRAD
+652 RVSGTPGAD

-666 QPGQQY
+666 QPGQQ
-672 CCQLNL
+672 
-678 RNCPFY
+678 
-684 RGQAPRPA
+684 
-692 IPASLP
+692 
-698 PSKPVRPH
+698 
-706 GRLQNTVG
+706 
-714 ILQRIAVLESSV
+714 
-726 RIGELIRLRV
+726 
-736 GLAVGVHGDGGNLLL
+736 
-751 HLGTVVAVSLDG
+751 
-763 GDGVHHVHTGGYLA
+763 
-777 EGGVL
+777 
-782 TVQMLGVGVHDEEL
+782 
-796 AARGVGGGGT
+796 
-806 RHAENT
+806 
-812 PLVLQIVFDAVEE
+812 
-825 ELALDAVAGAAH
+825 
-837 AGAFGTAALNHE
+837 
-849 AGNDSVEN
+849 
-857 QTVIKMVAAQVDEV
+857 
-871 ANALGRLV
+871 
-879 GIQLA
+879 
-884 LDDAAVFHGDLKC
+884 
-897 GIH
+897 